1 MENVITDPRIP
12 WPMEGAR
19 IAVVGLGSPIMCDDA
34 VGLRVSEEI
43 SRKGLEG
50 VECFQEAIGGL
61 DILPVIEGYDY
72 AVIVDAIQ
80 TMEYEPGTILLYTE
94 KDFEEEVA
102 EAATHDVNLPT
113 ALKIGRRMEGHVM
126 PKEVRF
132 VAIEVADIKTMS
144 ETMTPPVEEAVPS
157 AVEAVLHTI
166 RVMTGQERMCQTSIF
181 RHKL

>member
-1 MENVITDPRIP
+1 
-12 WPMEGAR
+12 MEGAR

-43 SRKGLEG
+43 SKMGLDG

-61 DILPVIEGYDY
+61 DILPVIEGFDY

-80 TMEYEPGTILLYTE
+80 TMEYEPGTVLLYRE
-94 KDFEEEVA
+94 RDFEEEVA

-157 AVEAVLHTI
+157 AVDAVLHTI
-166 RVMTGQERMCQTSIF
+166 RSMTGSERMCQTSVF
-181 RHKL
+181 CQKL